1 LHASGQL
8 ALAQVARATNL
19 AYLGRDLQACFSAGG
34 YGWG

>member
-1 LHASGQL
+1 
-8 ALAQVARATNL
+8 VARATNL